1 MEQGSA
7 LDDRVV
13 KIKERGRGGILM
25 NQWFRLGVTRS
36 KITRRSLQRPGRDRW
51 MVLLDRNRGPGAAGQ
66 LLDVADVRWGRP
78 L

>member
-36 KITRRSLQRPGRDRW
+36 KITRRFLQRPGRGRW
-51 MVLLDRNRGPGAAGQ
+51 MALLDWNRRPGAAGQ
-66 LLDVADVRWGRP
+66 LLDVADVHWGRS